1 MFFISLRRGSAKML
15 RLPRA
20 RGQIG
25 RASCRERGE
34 ISVGAVLLKKK
45 KKRLGVYAL
54 EANQGDKK
62 ARRRENE
69 RESAGRAAMTRRTDY
84 YMLSESDMRMYDEM
98 NASPWRDD

>member
-34 ISVGAVLLKKK
+34 ISVGAVLFKKK
-45 KKRLGVYAL
+45 KKKIGKERGVSNIEEEVTQKRQFKTPKSHALTGRLAMM
-54 EANQGDKK
+54 EATVMI
-62 ARRRENE
+62 AREIT
-69 RESAGRAAMTRRTDY
+69 G
-84 YMLSESDMRMYDEM
+84 L
-98 NASPWRDD
+98 RDWSC